1 MRIYCGRAE
10 LVPDL
15 IRFFEEQS
23 DCVVLQVGDSEL
35 EVSLLGSYRHD
46 RHDEAVE
53 RLLAKFWLQ
62 GGGAHGPRAVN
73 GFN

>member
-1 MRIYCGRAE
+1 VGKPG

-15 IRFFEEQS
+15 MRYFEQQT
-23 DCVVLQVGDSEL
+23 DCVVIQVGSTEI
-35 EVSLLGSYRHD
+35 EVALLGSYRHD

-62 GGGAHGPRAVN
+62 GGGAQGPRAAN
-73 GFN
+73 GLN